1 MIFSSRKWAN
11 HMRKM
16 LIVLAHTYWTKI
28 KSKTFL
34 FTTLMMAVFMLV
46 FLNLNNIIQFFDGD
60 ASEQA
65 YDVLI
70 MDESGGLYEPL
81 AEEIESGSGQITA
94 NEASPEEEEDA
105 ENAVMEGHYDAYL
118 QVDGQADDIEGHFY
132 APTINE
138 TFLPSQ
144 LQSAL
149 QNVREG
155 QIADVLQIEEEEL
168 EALNEPVPF
177 GQTALDETARS
188 EAELNQA
195 RLLVN
200 ILLFLIYFS
209 VLFLGNMIA
218 SEVATEKSSRVMEL
232 LISSASPVQQMFGK
246 IIGVGLIGLTQ
257 YTLIFMVA
265 VLSFA
270 QFVGIDPPT
279 DPGGMMEQQEMFA
292 VDGPVFSL
300 ELFLFA
306 FLFFILGYL
315 LYATLAAMLGS
326 IVTRIEDV
334 GQAVGPM
341 NMLVILA
348 LMISVFSMG
357 NPSATIVTVT
367 SYIPFFTPMIM
378 FLRVG
383 MGEAAIWEVLLSAGI
398 MVVTIALLTIIAAK
412 VYRGGVL
419 LYNQTRMWKSLKQAL
434 LLSKKTP

>member
-1 MIFSSRKWAN
+1 
-11 HMRKM
+11 MRKM
-16 LIVLAHTYWTKI
+16 FIVLAHTYWTKI
-28 KSKTFL
+28 KSKTFML
-34 FTTLMMAVFMLV
+34 TTLMMAVFMLV

-60 ASEQA
+60 PSEQTYA
-65 YDVLI
+65 VLMI
-70 MDESGGLYEPL
+70 DESDGLFEPL
-81 AEEIESGSGQITA
+81 AEEIESGSGQITID
-94 NEASPEEEEDA
+94 EASQEEEEVA
-105 ENAVMEGHYDAYL
+105 GKAVMEGQYDAYL
-118 QVDGQADDIEGHFY
+118 RVDGQADDIEGHFF

-138 TFLPSQ
+138 TYLPSQ

-155 QIADVLQIEEEEL
+155 QIAAALQIEEEEL
-168 EALNEPVPF
+168 ETLNEPVPF

-200 ILLFLIYFS
+200 VLLFVIYFS

-232 LISSASPVQQMFGK
+232 LISSATPIQQMFGK
-246 IIGVGLIGLTQ
+246 IFGVGLIGLTQ
-257 YTLIFMVA
+257 YSLIFMVA
-265 VLSFA
+265 LVSFA
-270 QFVGIDPPT
+270 QFIGTGSAPEA
-279 DPGGMMEQQEMFA
+279 GELMEQQALFA
-292 VDGPVFSL
+292 ADGPVFSL

-326 IVTRIEDV
+326 VVTRIEDV

-357 NPSATIVTVT
+357 NPGAPIVTIT

-383 MGEAAIWEVLLSAGI
+383 MGEAAIWEVFLSAGI
-398 MVVTIALLTIIAAK
+398 MVITIALLTAIAAK

-419 LYNQTRMWKSLKQAL
+419 LYNHTRMWKSLKQAV

>member
-1 MIFSSRKWAN
+1 
-11 HMRKM
+11 MRKM

-28 KSKTFL
+28 KSKTFM
-34 FTTLMMAVFMLV
+34 FTTLMMAAFMLV

-60 ASEQA
+60 PSGQT
-65 YDVLI
+65 YTVLMI
-70 MDESGGLYEPL
+70 DESGDLYEPL
-81 AEEIESGSGQITA
+81 AEEIESGDAQITID
-94 NEASPEEEEDA
+94 EASQEEEDA
-105 ENAVMEGHYDAYL
+105 PEDAVMEGPYDAYL
-118 QVDGQADDIEGHFY
+118 QVDGQADDIEGHFF

-138 TFLPSQ
+138 TYLPSQ

-155 QIADVLQIEEEEL
+155 QIAAALQIGSEEL

-200 ILLFLIYFS
+200 ILLFVIYFS

-265 VLSFA
+265 VVSFA
-270 QFVGIDPPT
+270 QFVGTGPAPEASEL
-279 DPGGMMEQQEMFA
+279 MEQQELFA
-292 VDGPVFSL
+292 ADGPVFSL

-326 IVTRIEDV
+326 VVTRIEDV

-357 NPSATIVTVT
+357 NPGATIVTIT

-378 FLRVG
+378 FLRIG
-383 MGEAAIWEVLLSAGI
+383 MGEAAIWEVLLSVGI
-398 MVVTIALLTIIAAK
+398 MVITIALLTVIAAK

-419 LYNQTRMWKSLKQAL
+419 LYNQTRMWKSLKQAI
-434 LLSKKTP
+434 LLSRKTP